1 MSRNDRLASLKNSLR
16 RLPLTVSVVSRM
28 ASEDP
33 LLFAVQSLRKAPR
46 NIRHHASRLIPKN
59 STNPGIRALRPFL
72 LDHRTDAAR
81 SLTEGAA
88 SESTDKLHHA
98 SRLADELLVQLG
110 HPVHDAGDVRTT
122 ARSAWESGDLDL
134 LASLPTSG
142 RQKQRYEGELKIL
155 RPGWGIS
162 LPTVEIDSKLSRV
175 ASHAQGSKL
184 RALHILTNS
193 LPWTRSGYTYRTQ
206 NLLKALQDT
215 GVEVLGVTRIAYPTV
230 IGALSANKVD
240 IVDGVPY
247 ERLFPS
253 SWPADPSM
261 RLVRQTQMLLPIVE
275 RFRPNVLHTTTNYQN
290 ALVTDAVSR
299 ATGIPWIYEMRGNM
313 EQTWIARK
321 PDELQDAAKSSK
333 RYELMRARETEMAS
347 QANHVIVLSNI
358 QKEDLISRGISA
370 QKITVIPNSADE
382 ALLSVAREPKRAR
395 HQLSLPEDGFW
406 VGSVTSVVDY
416 EGLPTLV
423 DAVGQMR
430 DSGIDVRCAIVGD
443 GVALPDLRE
452 QIRDLD
458 LGDRILTPGRVS
470 RDQAL
475 LWYQALDVFV
485 IPRIDTE
492 VTRTITPIK
501 GLEAQALGVPV
512 VVSDLPPLREA
523 STEAV
528 ETFSP
533 GNAHELASKL
543 ADFSHC
549 EMPRETLEHTA
560 RSFAKT
566 RSWSV
571 SAKAITTL
579 YCTIVQANNGER
591 SQPYRT
597 SNQECL

>member
-16 RLPLTVSVVSRM
+16 RLPLTVSVMSRM

-72 LDHRTDAAR
+72 LDHRTDAVR

-110 HPVHDAGDVRTT
+110 HPVHDAGDVRTA

-134 LASLPTSG
+134 LASLPTRG

-162 LPTVEIDSKLSRV
+162 LPTVEIDSKFSRV
-175 ASHAQGSKL
+175 ASQGQGSKL

-321 PDELQDAAKSSK
+321 PDELQAAAKSSK
-333 RYELMRARETEMAS
+333 RYGLMRARETEMAS
-347 QANHVIVLSNI
+347 QANHVIVLSTI
-358 QKEDLISRGISA
+358 QKEDLVSRGIPS
-370 QKITVIPNSADE
+370 QKITVIPNSVDE
-382 ALLSVAREPKRAR
+382 ALLSISRDPNKARRN
-395 HQLSLPEDGFW
+395 LGLPENGFW

-423 DAVGQMR
+423 EAVAQMR

-523 STEAV
+523 SAENALM
-528 ETFSP
+528 FPP
-533 GNAHELASKL
+533 GDAGKL
-543 ADFSHC
+543 ADKMTSLANHKILCGTF
-549 EMPRETLEHTA
+549 EDIV
-560 RSFAKT
+560 RSFAKS
-566 RSWSV
+566 RSWSR
-571 SAKAITTL
+571 SAEVIRAL
-579 YCTIVQANNGER
+579 YIANNR
-591 SQPYRT
+591 AN
-597 SNQECL
+597 NQICTC